1 MDRRRRNVWLTG
13 AILSALMVLFPP
25 WPYFD
30 GNTSNQRSAGYHFF
44 HSPPPVKSYEEMFG
58 FPADDMPIQ
67 FVSVRLN
74 VIRLIAQFLSLSF
87 LVMGFDLKLQGESP
101 GLSDC
106 LLTQGVC
113 GVLLLI
119 LLMSSKF

>member
-1 MDRRRRNVWLTG
+1 VVLKRRNLLLTG
-13 AILSALMVLFPP
+13 TIILVLMVVFPP
-25 WPYFD
+25 WLYFD

-58 FPADDMPIQ
+58 FPADDMPAP
-67 FVSVRLN
+67 FVRVRLN
-74 VIRLIAQFLSLSF
+74 VIRLMAQVLSLAF
-87 LVMGFDLKLQGESP
+87 LVMGLDLKLGGYNP
-101 GLSDC
+101 GLSGC

-113 GVLLLI
+113 GILLLI